1 MTSPYGGHD
10 PQSPP
15 GAEAAL
21 AAFSDELET
30 ARVALAAA
38 RDKEVAAQQAWK
50 KAKRRARFSPD
61 CPRAGTFEGVRVL
74 KDDVDAWIDDQC
86 ADEELAYELAKT
98 ARQAAKDHHETLRT
112 QGSLAQTLSKSVA
125 DSYRG
130 TGGQRW

>member
-1 MTSPYGGHD
+1 MTSPYQGHD
-10 PQSPP
+10 PQEPP

-21 AAFSDELET
+21 TSFSDQLEA
-30 ARVALAAA
+30 ARLALAEK
-38 RDKEVAAQQAWK
+38 RDQEVQAKQAWS
-50 KAKRRARFSPD
+50 KAKRRARFSAE
-61 CPRAGTFEGVRVL
+61 CPRAGTFDGVRVL

-125 DSYRG
+125 DAYRG